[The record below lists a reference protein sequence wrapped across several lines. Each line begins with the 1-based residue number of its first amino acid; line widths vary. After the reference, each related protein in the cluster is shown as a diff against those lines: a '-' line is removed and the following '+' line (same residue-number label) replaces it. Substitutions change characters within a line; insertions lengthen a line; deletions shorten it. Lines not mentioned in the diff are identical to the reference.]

1 MLTENDVVQAVA
13 DYLRVQGYR
22 IDKQLST
29 TQRGIDIEATHP
41 QTGRVMLVEAK
52 GGTSSKKGTRRYGS
66 VFTRNQARSHVSVA
80 LYAAARMYESVA
92 DSNIDIALA
101 FPDDVNHRDL
111 LKAISRSLR
120 ALGITVF
127 LVEAGLE
134 VNTLDPSTQKIAPPD
149 AAPRR
154 E

>member
-1 MLTENDVVQAVA
+1 MLTEDDVVKAVA
-13 DYLRVQGYR
+13 DHLRVQGYR

-29 TQRGIDIEATHP
+29 TQRGIDIEATHL

-80 LYAAARMYESVA
+80 LYTAARMYESGA

-101 FPDDVNHRDL
+101 FPDDHKHRDL
-111 LKAISRSLR
+111 LKAISRALR
-120 ALGITVF
+120 ALGIIVF
-127 LVEAGLE
+127 LVKAGLE
-134 VNTLDPSTQKIAPPD
+134 ISTLDPSTQQVASPD